1 MFFNRLKRTF
11 KRLSSKFTWKRRF
24 PGNTWL
30 GENVVGVENIE
41 IGKGTYGCINILT
54 SATNPRLIIGS
65 FCSIAKDV
73 TFVIEDDHP
82 MNLLSTFPFRVKCL
96 GESVVEASGKGG
108 IVIEDDVWLG
118 YRATVLD
125 GVKIGQGGCCCWCAR
140 YQGCSSV
147 HHRWRRSRTAYQEAL
162 RRRYCRFAYRVRFF
176 ENRRELDQG
185 PYWRALP
192 AHGPVS
198 CLGAA
203 E

>member
-125 GVKIGQGGCCCWCAR
+125 GVKIGQGGLLLL
-140 YQGCSSV
+140 V
-147 HHRWRRSRTAYQEAL
+147 RSLPRMFLRTPSLEA
-162 RRRYCRFAYRVRFF
+162 F
-176 ENRRELDQG
+176 
-185 PYWRALP
+185 P
-192 AHGPVS
+192 HGLS
-198 CLGAA
+198 GSASTTMLSICL
-203 E
+203 